1 MKQVLLLVVIGTL
14 VLGSL
19 TPFGVTAQSTTT
31 NDISIEVMSTTAFIH
46 TNDSTS
52 LIIDAKI
59 VNIGLNPIAS
69 ADIRVDSL
77 ELNVTSAVSGEEEA
91 EFIMTTMDRHT
102 MITIQLRNDL
112 NTNESEWIHLEL
124 QSYDIQSNLELDES
138 GNFKH
143 GSLVYYIRP
152 HISITNYTFVAVL
165 PAHASLSHESSVPLF
180 PEADTNFTDGQ
191 RIAFKWF
198 VSSIQPGQERAFIIR
213 YQVIDESDIVTGV
226 SIIVIVFVG
235 LVGVVFGLGIAI
247 LGPKINTRIR
257 HIGEVQYAG
266 ITREETIIL
275 ETLKMKGGSC
285 SQKEL
290 YNELDISESKLSLIL
305 SGLEEK
311 ELIKRLREGRANIVH
326 MMEKSE

>member
-1 MKQVLLLVVIGTL
+1 MKQVLLLVIISTL
-14 VLGSL
+14 VLGSI
-19 TPFGVTAQSTTT
+19 TPVGVIAQSTTT
-31 NDISIEVMSTTAFIH
+31 NDILIEVMNTTAFIH

-59 VNIGLNPIAS
+59 NNIGVSSITS

-77 ELNVTSAVSGEEEA
+77 ELNVTSAVSGGVEA

-102 MITIQLRNDL
+102 MITIQLSDNL

-152 HISITNYTFVAVL
+152 HVSVTNYTFVAML
-165 PAHASLSHESSVPLF
+165 PAHASLSHESSVPFF

-198 VSSIQPGQERAFIIR
+198 ISSIQPGQERAFIIR
-213 YQVIDESDIVTGV
+213 YQVIDDPDIITGV
-226 SIIVIVFVG
+226 SIIAFVLVG
-235 LVGVVFGLGIAI
+235 LVGAVFGLGIAI
-247 LGPKINTRIR
+247 LGPKLYTRIR
-257 HIGEVQYAG
+257 RVGDVQYAG

-275 ETLKMKGGSC
+275 ETLKMKGGSY

-311 ELIKRLREGRANIVH
+311 GLVKRLREGRANIVH
-326 MMEKSE
+326 IMEKSE